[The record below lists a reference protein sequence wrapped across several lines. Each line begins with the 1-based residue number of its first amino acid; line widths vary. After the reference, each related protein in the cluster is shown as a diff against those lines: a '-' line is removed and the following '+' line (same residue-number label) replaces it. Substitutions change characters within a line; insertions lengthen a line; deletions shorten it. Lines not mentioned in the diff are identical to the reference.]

1 MRSNSL
7 HTDTGGFTM
16 VRSIALAIASLACAA
31 AGAQTLGEGG
41 SVVQGGAGPQ
51 GATNA
56 SPQLEK
62 CDAPKGTI
70 AVVEAQSQILAALGR
85 YNLQSPTSVIRMIIQ
100 QSNCFQ
106 VVERGAAM
114 QNMMQERALAAGG
127 QMQADQNIGK
137 GQMVTADFI
146 LTPNVIFNES
156 NAGGVGGALG
166 GLMGRFGGAGAVVG
180 AIAGGLKFKEA
191 QTSLLMADTR
201 SGIQVAAAEGS
212 AKATDWALGGAM
224 FGGGGGAALG
234 GYSNTNEGKVIAAS
248 FLDNW
253 NNIVRSVK
261 NSPSL
266 IQAKAGPAAQANAAG
281 SVQAGAAAEGDVMLA
296 KIAGAKVLKAPSD
309 SAGVLMS
316 LSKTD
321 EVLFLGEE
329 KNGFLKVTSSSG
341 DGWVKKVLLKKP

>member
-1 MRSNSL
+1 MHSRL
-7 HTDTGGFTM
+7 TLT
-16 VRSIALAIASLACAA
+16 LASLALCTSAS
-31 AGAQTLGEGG
+31 AQTLGEGG
-41 SVVQGGAGPQ
+41 SAAQGGVGPG

-56 SPQLEK
+56 NVQLEK
-62 CDAPKGTI
+62 CDAPKGTL
-70 AVVEAQSQILAALGR
+70 AVVEPQNAVIASLSR
-85 YNLQSPTSVIRMIIQ
+85 YGLQSPVGLIRMLIQ

-127 QMQADQNIGK
+127 QMQADANIGK
-137 GQMVTADFI
+137 GQMVAADFI
-146 LTPNVIFNES
+146 VTPNVVFSEG

-191 QTSLLMADTR
+191 QTSMLLADTR

-212 AKATDWALGGAM
+212 AKQTDFALGGSL
-224 FGGGGGAALG
+224 FGAGGGAALG
-234 GYSNTNEGKVIAAS
+234 GYTNTNEGKVITAS
-248 FLDNW
+248 YLDNW
-253 NNIVRSVK
+253 NNIVRSIR
-261 NSPSL
+261 NNPSL

-281 SVQAGAAAEGDVMLA
+281 SVQAGAAAEGDVMVA
-296 KIAGAKVLKAPSD
+296 KIAGAQVLKGPAD
-309 SAGVLMS
+309 GAGMLMA

-329 KNGFLKVTSSSG
+329 RNGYLKVTSPKG
-341 DGWVKKVLLKKP
+341 DGWVKKAMLKKP